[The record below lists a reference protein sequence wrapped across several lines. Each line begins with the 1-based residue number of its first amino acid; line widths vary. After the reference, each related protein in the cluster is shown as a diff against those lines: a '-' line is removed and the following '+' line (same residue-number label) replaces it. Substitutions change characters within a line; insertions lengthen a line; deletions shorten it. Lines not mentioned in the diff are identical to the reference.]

1 MGFSLE
7 SIIAIPCCLT
17 ILAQT
22 TSLALPLAKQAKRA
36 ADVNAFIPAIG
47 NRAGY
52 TCRYKTITRETYKVP
67 YVQTCPQKIVESL
80 SLAHDLTQRRRRL
93 SIKISE
99 VIREHVQLSN

>member
-67 YVQTCPQKIVESL
+67 YVLTCPQKIVESL
-80 SLAHDLTQRRRRL
+80 SLAHDLYSTTKTSLNQDFG
-93 SIKISE
+93 SDS
-99 VIREHVQLSN
+99 